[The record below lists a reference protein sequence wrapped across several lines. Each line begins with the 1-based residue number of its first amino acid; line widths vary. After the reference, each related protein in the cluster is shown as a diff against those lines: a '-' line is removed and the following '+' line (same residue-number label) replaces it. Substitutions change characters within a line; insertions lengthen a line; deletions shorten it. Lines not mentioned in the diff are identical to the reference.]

1 MRPAS
6 ALLLLLLFSLSSCH
20 YFGMKRIRGNGVTAS
35 ENRMVDNFTG
45 VKIRGGMDVT
55 LTQGPEHSIR
65 IEGDE
70 NLLKYIDV
78 VRNGNMV
85 EVSTKEGVN
94 LNPRAGLRIYATAPV
109 FEQLQISGSGDMKSQ
124 NTLTSNGTIEAG
136 INGSGDM
143 DLKVDAPTVITH
155 ISGNGDIV
163 MNGTTRNFK
172 TSISGS
178 GDVKCFGL
186 LSETVDVD
194 IAGSGDVQV
203 SASKQLNVDIKGSG
217 DVRYKGSP
225 AISQSIKGS
234 GSIRRTEP

>member
-1 MRPAS
+1 
-6 ALLLLLLFSLSSCH
+6 
-20 YFGMKRIRGNGVTAS
+20 MKRIRGNGVTAS
-35 ENRMVDNFTG
+35 ENRMVDDFTG
-45 VKIRGGMDVT
+45 VKIKGGMDITV
-55 LTQGPEHSIR
+55 TQGPEHSVK

-78 VRNGNMV
+78 VRHGNMV
-85 EVSTKEGVN
+85 EVSTKEGIN
-94 LNPRAGLRIYATAPV
+94 IDPRAGLRIYVTAPV
-109 FEQLQISGSGDMKSQ
+109 FEQLQIAGSGDMKSQ

-136 INGSGDM
+136 ITGSGDM
-143 DLKVDAPTVITH
+143 DLKVDAPMVITH

-163 MNGTTRNFK
+163 MNGTTRHFQ
-172 TSISGS
+172 TRISGS
-178 GDVKCFGL
+178 GDVKCYGL
-186 LSETVDVD
+186 LSETTDVD

-234 GSIRRTEP
+234 GSITKTEP